1 MFAFTESVQNQEQ
14 EISSDGL
21 RHRLAAPQAASAQ
34 PCTSTTNPQ
43 FQPPDP
49 RAFWAG
55 AMASPYA
62 STTRFDQNNMSQQL
76 AWMQQAYTQYVNQYM
91 QL

>member
-1 MFAFTESVQNQEQ
+1 MIFAESVQNQEA
-14 EISSDGL
+14 ETSSDGL
-21 RHRLAAPQAASAQ
+21 RHRLTGSQ
-34 PCTSTTNPQ
+34 PDVQPYSSTTNTQ

-62 STTRFDQNNMSQQL
+62 STTRYDPNNMSQQL
-76 AWMQQAYTQYVNQYM
+76 AWMQQAYSHYVHQYM